1 MPTEPASGS
10 TRRRSVVRR
19 KALAEAIQV
28 RISEFPTHAHLG
40 QYNFP
45 SARHTSL
52 SGNLEAPVLVFRN
65 IRKKD

>member
-1 MPTEPASGS
+1 
-10 TRRRSVVRR
+10 VVGH
-19 KALAEAIQV
+19 KAIAEAIQV
-28 RISEFPTHAHLG
+28 RISEFPPHAHLG

-45 SARHTSL
+45 SARRTSL

>member
-1 MPTEPASGS
+1 M
-10 TRRRSVVRR
+10 VRR

-45 SARHTSL
+45 SACHTSL
-52 SGNLEAPVLVFRN
+52 SGNLKAPVLVFWN